1 MILGMENGRIPQ
13 ELMDRF
19 NSRIVKDSYL
29 RTKKRFISVD
39 EVLPEELID
48 EIDRKR
54 IIRSRVATAPYRE
67 VCRYRVSGNRRLKT
81 SNRAACYGVSGN
93 RLFKTIT
100 DSHRSETKICRAR
113 YAVKEKS

>member
-1 MILGMENGRIPQ
+1 MILGMENGRIPKK
-13 ELMDRF
+13 LMDRF
-19 NSRIVKDSYL
+19 KSRIVNNSYL

-54 IIRSRVATAPYRE
+54 KIRSRVATAPYRE
-67 VCRYRVSGNRRLKT
+67 VCHHRVSGNRLLKT
-81 SNRAACYGVSGN
+81 R
-93 RLFKTIT
+93 I
-100 DSHRSETKICRAR
+100 DSHRSETKIPRAR